1 MSVGDVYEL
10 VDVQTLKG
18 QEVLNV
24 YQYQQIGAVVP
35 LDPTPNIAAVLAY
48 EYSVGPLLG
57 SLRSVQSPELE
68 HTAIRV
74 RNLFDGSD
82 VYDLVGSWPGASGGA
97 PAIDST
103 FNAVGF
109 VESLN
114 NGLVKPGHKRYA
126 GLTDDV
132 QTDGVITG
140 SGALG
145 VLATM
150 GTELGQNIQVG
161 LIIRTDGFEPGV
173 CKRIRSGVAGDYHY
187 RFPTSSGELV
197 WGKIIE
203 AAFNILITS
212 QVSRKIG
219 VGA

>member
-1 MSVGDVYEL
+1 MGVGDVYEL
-10 VDVQTLKG
+10 VDVQTLAG

-35 LDPTPNIAAVLAY
+35 ISPTPNTAAVLAY
-48 EYSVGPLLG
+48 EFTQADVFGCIRG
-57 SLRSVQSPELE
+57 NQSPELE

-82 VYDLVGSWPGASGGA
+82 VYDLVGSWPGLSGGD
-97 PAIDST
+97 PSIDTT
-103 FNAVGF
+103 FNALGF
-109 VESLN
+109 IETLD
-114 NGLVKPGHKRYA
+114 NGLVRPGHKRYA
-126 GLTDDV
+126 GLCDDA
-132 QTDGVITG
+132 QEDGVFTS
-140 SGALG
+140 SGGLTLAAACAVAL
-145 VLATM
+145 A
-150 GTELGQNIQVG
+150 QNIQVG

-173 CKRIRSGVAGDYHY
+173 CKRVRSGTPGDYEY
-187 RFPTSSGELV
+187 RFPSSTGELV

-203 AAFNILITS
+203 AAFRVLLTS